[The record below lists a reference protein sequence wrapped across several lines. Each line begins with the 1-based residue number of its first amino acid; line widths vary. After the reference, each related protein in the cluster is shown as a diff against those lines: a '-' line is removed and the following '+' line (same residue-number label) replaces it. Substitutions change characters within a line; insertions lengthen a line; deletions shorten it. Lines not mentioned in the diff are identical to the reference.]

1 MLGAATALAAL
12 SCISSGGDNQ
22 CMTHPSVFLNN
33 TDYSDGSG
41 PRTAANATDCCN
53 QCINEPNCMFW
64 DFNVD
69 DVSAWPSFKRGNER
83 CSTAP
88 TAALMRSSWP
98 SHLLAEDCCEASNA
112 ASCSVVIPAESCA
125 ASSESVYPFT
135 AAYARPSALSPM
147 ITLGLPCKRYVLFV
161 PAHPASPRT
170 FL

>member
-64 DFNVD
+64 DFNID
-69 DVSAWPSFKRGNER
+69 DVSAWPQ
-83 CSTAP
+83 
-88 TAALMRSSWP
+88 
-98 SHLLAEDCCEASNA
+98 LLLLH
-112 ASCSVVIPAESCA
+112 SCA
-125 ASSESVYPFT
+125 P
-135 AAYARPSALSPM
+135 
-147 ITLGLPCKRYVLFV
+147 LG
-161 PAHPASPRT
+161 HPTSWQKT
-170 FL
+170 V